1 MKLNFCVPCL
11 LGVEALIAREAA
23 SFGAGDVVS
32 ENGKVFF
39 SGGFELLARHNIC
52 SRFSERLQIVIGSF
66 NAYTFTDLFE
76 GVKALP
82 WEEYIGRTDAFPVKG
97 YSLN

>member
-39 SGGFELLARHNIC
+39 SGGFELLDLGLHR
-52 SRFSERLQIVIGSF
+52 RLDHAVAQVLLFI
-66 NAYTFTDLFE
+66 DLH
-76 GVKALP
+76 ALDGGLDIRQSIHLP
-82 WEEYIGRTDAFPVKG
+82 GQ
-97 YSLN
+97 NQH